1 MLKIEKVQNL
11 QEKIDSIFVE
21 QAKEHNIDS
30 NYKDFKFAVK
40 DDNGNILGGTTG
52 HKLFN
57 EIYISDLFIDK
68 SYRK

>member
-1 MLKIEKVQNL
+1 MLKIEKVENL

-40 DDNGNILGGTTG
+40 DIMVIFWVVLRDIDYL
-52 HKLFN
+52 K
-57 EIYISDLFIDK
+57 ISM
-68 SYRK
+68 